1 MIERLCKGGTQ
12 CFAVVNDGDRHEGKS
27 EKKNINE
34 LQDELHWLLE
44 KVRKV
49 VANHR
54 QVLEVPTSLQ
64 SPRHCDHR
72 IILKDEAK
80 PVNVPPYRKFTII
93 TDQQALR
100 HLLEKKIVTPE
111 QQNFLVKLL
120 GFEYDIV
127 YQPDRENKVDDALSR
142 KEGSSI
148 LWSVYA
154 DDKAGL
160 LALSG
165 AEWCV

>member
-1 MIERLCKGGTQ
+1 MIERLCKGGVQ
-12 CFAVVNDGDRHEGKS
+12 CFAVVNDGDRQKGKS
-27 EKKNINE
+27 KKKNTNE
-34 LQDELHWLLE
+34 LQDELQRLPE

-54 QVLEVPTSLQ
+54 QVLEVPTSLP
-64 SPRHCDHR
+64 SSRHCDHR
-72 IILKDEAK
+72 ITLKYEAK
-80 PVNVPPYRKFTII
+80 PINVPLYRKFTII

-100 HLLEKKIVTPE
+100 HLLEHKIVTPE
-111 QQNFLVKLL
+111 QQKFLVKLL

-127 YQPDRENKVDDALSR
+127 YQPGKENKVANALSR

-154 DDKAGL
+154 DNEAGL
-160 LALSG
+160 LAFSG
-165 AEWCV
+165 AK